1 VTAYL
6 PFIVI
11 GLAQGSVYGLAGN
24 GLVLT
29 YKTSGVFNFAHGT
42 IAALAAYAF
51 YDLRERHGVPWPF
64 ALAIV
69 LLVIA
74 PLVGMALEVMG
85 RRLASA
91 AVVMNVVA
99 TVGLLVALQQL
110 AIIHYGAA
118 AIGMHSFLPT
128 STFKVLGVVVG
139 VDQVIVM
146 LVGLI
151 GMVALSWMF
160 ARTRIGRTMTAVVD
174 QPDLLALMGTSPA
187 RVRRQAWIIGTSFAA
202 MSGVL
207 LAPMVGLDA
216 PVLTLLVVQAF
227 GAAAIGRFTSL
238 PYTFLGGVILGV
250 LANVST
256 KFVATHAWLGGV
268 PTSLPFIILFAVLVL
283 APKTWLVDF
292 TQARKQRV
300 VEPRHLSPVAR
311 VVGGLLVVL
320 LVWRTPSLV
329 GPYLPVY
336 TAGVAYVI
344 IFLSLALLVRTSGQV
359 SLGQLAFAAVG
370 AVASSRLAAEAGVPW
385 LLAVVI
391 GALFAVPVGALLA
404 IPAVRR
410 SGLYLALATF
420 GFAVTLQR
428 LFFGTTL
435 MFQAR
440 HTGSLPA
447 PRPSF
452 ASGDNAYFYVVA
464 MFLAAAVAFVTL
476 LHRSRLG
483 RLLRAMADSPTAL
496 NTYGTNVT
504 AVKVIVFCVSAFLAG
519 LGGALLG
526 PITGSTGPANFESI
540 NSLLLL
546 VVLVI
551 SVGSEITAS
560 IGAAAA
566 LMVIPSYITSE
577 TLTNYFPLLFG
588 VAAVVAAVKPTE
600 LRAPGWL
607 GARARSARKRP
618 ERHPALARVERPRR
632 VAGATDAYADDES
645 PHGGAAGQRGNG
657 HVDLIA
663 RDKKS
668 VPI

>member
-1 VTAYL
+1 VKDYL

-29 YKTSGVFNFAHGT
+29 YKTSGIFNFAHGT

-51 YDLRERHGVPWPF
+51 YDLRERHHVPWPF

-85 RRLASA
+85 RRLANA
-91 AVVMNVVA
+91 PVVMNVVA

-110 AIIHYGAA
+110 AVIHYGAA
-118 AIGMHSFLPT
+118 AIGMQSFLPT
-128 STFKVLGVVVG
+128 STFEVAGVVVT
-139 VDQVIVM
+139 VEQLIVM
-146 LVGLI
+146 LVGLAGTI
-151 GMVALSWMF
+151 ALSLMF
-160 ARTRIGRTMTAVVD
+160 ARTRTGRAMTAVVD

-202 MSGVL
+202 LSGIL

-238 PYTFLGGVILGV
+238 PYTFLGGVVLGI

-256 KFVATHAWLGGV
+256 KFVATHSWLGGV
-268 PTSLPFIILFAVLVL
+268 PTSLPFIILFGVLVV

-300 VEPRHLSPVAR
+300 VEAR
-311 VVGGLLVVL
+311 RLPPAARAVGGVLLVL

-370 AVASSRLAAEAGVPW
+370 AVASSRLAAEAGLPW
-385 LLAVVI
+385 VLAVVI
-391 GALFAVPVGALLA
+391 GAFFAVPVGALLA

-435 MFQAR
+435 MFQAK

-447 PRPSF
+447 PRPGF
-452 ASGDNAYFYVVA
+452 AQGDNAYFYVVA
-464 MFLAAAVAFVTL
+464 VFLAAAVAFVTL

-504 AVKVIVFCVSAFLAG
+504 VVKVLVFCVSAFLAG

-526 PITGSTGPANFESI
+526 PITGSTGPANFESF

-577 TLTNYFPLLFG
+577 TLTEYFPLLFG
-588 VAAVVAAVKPTE
+588 VAAIVVAIKPTD
-600 LRAPGWL
+600 LQAPRWL
-607 GARARSARKRP
+607 SARAADVRRRP
-618 ERHPALARVERPRR
+618 GRHPAVARAER
-632 VAGATDAYADDES
+632 
-645 PHGGAAGQRGNG
+645 AASAERAVSS
-657 HVDLIA
+657 HVDLLA
-663 RDKKS
+663 SDKSS
-668 VPI
+668 VPA